1 MILNKPV
8 KGVSMGKRSFFTFYV
23 KDGEEWFKIVKDGDI
38 VFDSPSSDIDTDYLD
53 DLVRHYGFKGLFV

>member
-1 MILNKPV
+1 MI
-8 KGVSMGKRSFFTFYV
+8 KRSFFTFYV